1 MIGGASKLSP
11 AFALAL
17 LTLATSPL
25 LPPVTLMLSL
35 LAPVTP
41 MMALELLPEPLL
53 PGPEPAAPAV
63 PWPTKAVASAA
74 PTRPPDGEAE
84 AQRWRSRSD
93 CSSSMS

>member
-41 MMALELLPEPLL
+41 MMALELLPEPLPELL
-53 PGPEPAAPAV
+53 PSLLVDGTPPMPDYFVWLAATPLAHLHH
-63 PWPTKAVASAA
+63 AL
-74 PTRPPDGEAE
+74 AE
-84 AQRWRSRSD
+84 R
-93 CSSSMS
+93 M

>member
-41 MMALELLPEPLL
+41 MMALELLPEPLPELL
-53 PGPEPAAPAV
+53 PELLPSLLVDGTPPMPDYFVWLAATPLAHLHH
-63 PWPTKAVASAA
+63 AL
-74 PTRPPDGEAE
+74 AE
-84 AQRWRSRSD
+84 R
-93 CSSSMS
+93 M